1 MLKVSLKMSNLK
13 PLHARWIVKMYGYLK
28 QQKGSILHGFDK
40 AGITEIVSL
49 VNKVFT
55 RIENLFTENGAL

>member
-40 AGITEIVSL
+40 AGITEIV
-49 VNKVFT
+49 
-55 RIENLFTENGAL
+55 